1 MNTKIIKNL
10 FVMVL
15 VCILSSA
22 TVKTFAQ
29 KNTTSSTMKPTP
41 VGTSK
46 IWGKVDGINIEAM
59 VQGPATEVASLQ
71 VACVFE
77 YTEGDIFNPPALPA
91 ELNGMVHLDQAL
103 HGLITEIRRTG
114 QFSGHAFETILI
126 VPPTGLI
133 SAKKLLLIGLGDRN
147 AFTPDLMKGVG
158 VVAMREALRLGIDH
172 LAIAADIKDG
182 GIASPTGLVAGNLVR
197 GAISGYRT
205 QTYLQSKS
213 MGSFVPLTKLTL
225 LAGMSFF
232 NDAGEGIKAAIVEVQ
247 SKK

>member
-1 MNTKIIKNL
+1 MNKKIIKNR
-10 FVMVL
+10 FFIVL
-15 VCILSSA
+15 VCILSSV

-29 KNTTSSTMKPTP
+29 TNTTSTTMKPTP

-103 HGLITEIRRTG
+103 HGLITEIRRSG
-114 QFSGHAFETILI
+114 QFAGHAFETLLI
-126 VPPTGLI
+126 IPPTGLI

-147 AFTPDLMKGVG
+147 AFNAEIMKEVG
-158 VVAMREALRLGIDH
+158 VVAMREALRLNINH
-172 LAIAADIKDG
+172 LAIAADIKDA

-197 GAISGYRT
+197 GAISAYRT
-205 QTYLQSKS
+205 QSYLQSKG
-213 MGSFVPLTKLTL
+213 MGSFVPLTRLTL

-232 NDAGEGIKAAIVEVQ
+232 NDAGEGIKAAILEAQ
-247 SKK
+247 SKN